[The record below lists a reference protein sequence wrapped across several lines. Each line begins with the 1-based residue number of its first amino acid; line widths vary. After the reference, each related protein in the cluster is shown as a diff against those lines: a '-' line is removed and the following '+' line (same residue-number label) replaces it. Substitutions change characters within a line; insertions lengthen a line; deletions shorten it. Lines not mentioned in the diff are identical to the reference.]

1 MIGVATDM
9 EVVFG
14 SLSASSSESVDME
27 TSDAESSLRKTGVPS
42 MAGVTWV
49 SPMPCWAC
57 VGDESA
63 EVESADEDSSGDV
76 SLSDA
81 SILRGMREKPSV
93 WDAEI

>member
-1 MIGVATDM
+1 M

-27 TSDAESSLRKTGVPS
+27 TSDAESSSRNTEVPS

-49 SPMPCWAC
+49 SPTPCWAC
-57 VGDESA
+57 AGDESA
-63 EVESADEDSSGDV
+63 EVESAGEDSSGDV

-81 SILRGMREKPSV
+81 SIMRELRGNPESLGRGN
-93 WDAEI
+93 